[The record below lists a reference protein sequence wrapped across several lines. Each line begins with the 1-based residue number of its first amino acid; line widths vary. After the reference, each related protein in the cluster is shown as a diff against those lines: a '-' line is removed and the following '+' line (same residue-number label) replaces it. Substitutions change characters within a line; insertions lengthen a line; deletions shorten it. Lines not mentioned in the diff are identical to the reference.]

1 MAKVPGSIGGTSS
14 NGTLSYEYD
23 DVDDL
28 LGYLHDNTANDINA
42 SDVRDSVFTLWERI
56 DKVSIIAGS
65 AASASATFI
74 NPNPTTIGVGG
85 IPLGSTF
92 PTVQTMQQMFDKLLY
107 PYQAPALSLS
117 ANPSQKEYG
126 DALATTLSWSY
137 TQKSNPITSATVN
150 GSAVTGTSG
159 TKSATGT
166 YSTIGVSTVNTFPMA
181 VTDNQSNTTVT
192 TTTLT
197 WMNKIRWGSVNLTTL
212 SPSNPNLTTNPEL
225 AGNVGAF
232 INSATI
238 NGLTGQL
245 ATSKAK
251 VYNGIDGGGNYLI
264 FAWPSVLPASATP
277 SFIVNNLPSTAF
289 TRVKS
294 NWSYTN
300 TFGAVTNYEVWVSNT
315 LQNSP
320 LLVEVK

>member
-74 NPNPTTIGVGG
+74 NPNPTTVTVGG
-85 IPLGSTF
+85 IPSGSTF

-107 PYQAPALSLS
+107 PYQAPVLSLS

-126 DALATTLSWSY
+126 DALTTTLSWSY

-150 GSAVTGTSG
+150 GSVVTGTSG

-197 WMNKIRWGSVNLTTL
+197 WMNKIRWGAVNLSAI
-212 SPSNPNLTTNPEL
+212 SPSNPNLTTNPEFS
-225 AGNVGAF
+225 GNVGAA
-232 INSATI
+232 ITNATI

-251 VYNGIDGGGNYLI
+251 VYTGINGGGNYLI
-264 FAWPSVLPASATP
+264 FAWPTIFSGVPT
-277 SFIVNNLPSTAF
+277 FIVNNLPSTAF
-289 TRVKS
+289 TRVKT
-294 NWSYTN
+294 NWAYTN
-300 TFGAVTNYEVWVSNT
+300 SFGVVTNYEVWVSNT

>member
-126 DALATTLSWSY
+126 DALTTTLSWSY

-264 FAWPSVLPASATP
+264 FAWPSVLPASTTP

-289 TRVKS
+289 TRVKT
-294 NWSYTN
+294 NWAYTN
-300 TFGAVTNYEVWVSNT
+300 SFGAVTNYEVWVSNT